1 MIIFSP
7 ARSGRTNQTK
17 DTYNNVKSVP
27 EVVINLV
34 NYSIVHQMSLASSP
48 YEPGVSEFVKAGFT
62 PLDSET
68 IQPKRVKES
77 PVQLE
82 CKVNDIVE
90 LGNEGGFSLFY
101 NNAEAEKKRK
111 FWGPTKTG
119 RPAML
124 GILAKLAAN
133 RPHKIGLLTHER
145 TNVHD
150 EQSFKKLMK
159 LFYVILKRKYSKNP
173 VLLRKLVATGD
184 RYLLEFSRSARREAN
199 NGRPPL
205 WSGLIQDGRLYGH
218 NFMGRLHMAIR
229 DEIKK
234 TISKRA
240 A

>member
-1 MIIFSP
+1 MSTTAALLKKFLPDSENPSLENAVTFGSCMGPETAIFSNFCLLENP
-7 ARSGRTNQTK
+7 IELDGLKYPTAEHAFQAWYKLSREERTIL
-17 DTYNNVKSVP
+17 SVD
-27 EVVINLV
+27 
-34 NYSIVHQMSLASSP
+34 
-48 YEPGVSEFVKAGFT
+48 G
-62 PLDSET
+62 
-68 IQPKRVKES
+68 
-77 PVQLE
+77 
-82 CKVNDIVE
+82 E

-218 NFMGRLHMAIR
+218 NFMGRLHMALR